1 MKKKL
6 PSRPS
11 PEKKTLRRNQTR
23 RNLPWGAKKS
33 LKPRRFF
40 CFHQVLNED
49 DDVVQIY
56 AKRFARA
63 RPSFVCMNGANF
75 NLVARQRNEQRQQT
89 PLFHYSKFPWW
100 SKVVR
105 ENSLL
110 GEKKKYQRLFKFGW
124 ENVIWIIFLTK
135 KITTTTKVKMLMGE
149 LLYFFFHSQNQ
160 SKFRKKRA
168 KKNKE

>member
-1 MKKKL
+1 M
-6 PSRPS
+6 
-11 PEKKTLRRNQTR
+11 
-23 RNLPWGAKKS
+23 
-33 LKPRRFF
+33 
-40 CFHQVLNED
+40 LNED

-135 KITTTTKVKMLMGE
+135 KITTTTKIKMLMGE
-149 LLYFFFHSQNQ
+149 LLHFFLLPKPVKVQEEESE
-160 SKFRKKRA
+160 

>member
-40 CFHQVLNED
+40 FHQVLNED

-110 GEKKKYQRLFKFGW
+110 GEKKNISGCLSLGG
-124 ENVIWIIFLTK
+124 
-135 KITTTTKVKMLMGE
+135 KMLFG
-149 LLYFFFHSQNQ
+149 LFF
-160 SKFRKKRA
+160 
-168 KKNKE
+168 